1 MESRVILKTMPLAQV
16 VEIAVDHAAGA
27 SDKNKSLEEILS
39 GDTQHKRDKVA
50 ALLVD
55 EWGYRHVTV
64 SEIDREIATS
74 QVNHLRGSM
83 PVSA

>member
-39 GDTQHKRDKVA
+39 GDTQHKRDKVVE
-50 ALLVD
+50 LLVGT
-55 EWGYRHVTV
+55 WGYRHAM
-64 SEIDREIATS
+64 SPFRKSIGRLLP
-74 QVNHLRGSM
+74 HR
-83 PVSA
+83 